1 MFINMYFNSRKQKI
15 YIFSIILVFLI
26 SFICSGLSVSADEGQ
41 SSIKSLSNDIS
52 QIATSVGP
60 AVVNIDV
67 VRYVET
73 TPFGSSRDPIFR
85 WFFEQHEEFRR
96 RIPQKGAGSGFI
108 VDKEGYVLTNEH
120 VVHGAEEIKV
130 TLSDGREF
138 TGEVIGSDITTD
150 MAIVKI
156 DANNLPAAKLGDS
169 DSLKVGEI
177 VIAIGNPYGLE
188 KTVTMGVVSAKGRN
202 INAGSYGQE
211 YRNLIQ
217 TDTAINPGNSGGPLL
232 NTDGEVIGINSAII
246 PYAQGIGFAIP
257 INIAKR
263 NLDDLINLGK
273 VRRAWLGVYIQEVT
287 PEIAKQF
294 KLEKAEG
301 VLIGDVIKDSP
312 AEESGLARG
321 DIILSVNDKKVN
333 SPQELQDTIRELE
346 IGDKATLEVKRD
358 GKEMSFVAKV
368 EEMPSNE
375 NIQTKEK
382 VFSEQTGI
390 KVEKVTSEVAREAGL
405 PWVKGLVITE
415 VIPGSSADDMG
426 LRVGDIILE
435 ANRKE
440 VSSISEWEEVI
451 NKLESGDTF
460 LLLIFRE
467 SHTYY
472 VPIKIEEI
480 K

>member
-1 MFINMYFNSRKQKI
+1 MFKI
-15 YIFSIILVFLI
+15 YSNNKKHRRFTLIMLIFSALLI
-26 SFICSGLSVSADEGQ
+26 SGFSVNAEDQ
-41 SSIKSLSNDIS
+41 SSIKSLSDDIS
-52 QIATSVGP
+52 QIAESVGP

-156 DANNLPAAKLGDS
+156 DANNLPAVKLGDS
-169 DSLKVGEI
+169 DFLKVGEI

-202 INAGSYGQE
+202 INAGSDGQE

-232 NTDGEVIGINSAII
+232 NTDGEVIGINTAII
-246 PYAQGIGFAIP
+246 AYAQGIGFAIP
-257 INIAKR
+257 ANIAKR
-263 NLDDLINLGK
+263 NLEDLITLGK

-294 KLEKAEG
+294 NLDKTEG
-301 VLIGDVIKDSP
+301 VLIGDIIKDSP
-312 AEESGLARG
+312 AEESGLTRG
-321 DIILSVNDKKVN
+321 DVILSVNREEVN
-333 SPQELQDTIRELE
+333 NPQELQDTIRILE
-346 IGDKATLEVKRD
+346 IGDNATLKVKRD
-358 GKEMSFVAKV
+358 GKEMSFVVKIG
-368 EEMPSNE
+368 EMPSDE

-390 KVEKVTSEVAREAGL
+390 KVEKVTSDMAREAGL
-405 PWVKGLVITE
+405 PWVRGLVITE

-426 LRVGDIILE
+426 LRVGDIVLE

-440 VSSISEWEEVI
+440 VSSIVQWEEVI
-451 NKLESGDTF
+451 NTLESGDTL

-467 SHTYY
+467 NHTYY